1 MNTLTYGRGAPEWRL
16 FRWAARAWRRMGWR
30 HVLLALALSVARHLM
45 GPLGGMLFAPFEL
58 PPGID
63 PYVDYL
69 NGRWMVGTIPIVY
82 AVLVA
87 DEAFDDGVPALRAYG
102 LTLVA
107 VAALVPVIRWYA
119 EGLMGWPRGWGA
131 PKMLLGA
138 LSLLFQ
144 GGLAISIYA
153 YWRVTQRSTRR
164 AQAAQTE
171 RVRNEQRV
179 QAANLLALQSRVEPQ
194 MLFDALGRIGALH
207 PRDPQAA
214 DTLLADLI
222 ALLRAMMP
230 GPKTDHSTVE
240 REFALVDAW
249 LNVTG
254 DAAAGTARVRLHM
267 APEAGPLGIAPM
279 LVLPLLRTVLTA
291 PDVRGCQWGLDARL
305 SGDRLLV
312 TLRADD
318 AHDTEAA
325 AALIAGVDLSTLR
338 DRLTQLFGRFAHLTA
353 SARPPALTLDL
364 PRLQEDPD
372 DDGPDR

>member
-1 MNTLTYGRGAPEWRL
+1 MNTLTYGRGAPQWRL

-63 PYVDYL
+63 PYVDFL
-69 NGRWMVGTIPIVY
+69 NGSWMVGAVPIVY

-164 AQAAQTE
+164 GQAAQTE

-207 PRDPQAA
+207 LPDPQAA
-214 DTLLADLI
+214 DALLSDLI

-230 GPKTDHSTVE
+230 GPKTDHSSVE

-254 DAAAGTARVRLHM
+254 NADADTARVRLQM
-267 APEAGPLGIAPM
+267 APEARTLGIAPM
-279 LVLPLLRTVLTA
+279 LVLPLLRTVLNA
-291 PDVRGCQWGLDARL
+291 PDSRVSRWSLVARL

-312 TLRADD
+312 TLSADD
-318 AHDTEAA
+318 ANDAGAVASVAA
-325 AALIAGVDLSTLR
+325 ADLSTLR
-338 DRLTQLFGRFAHLTA
+338 DRLTQLFGQFAHLTA
-353 SARPPALTLDL
+353 SARQPALTLDL
-364 PRLQEDPD
+364 PRLQEDFD

>member
-1 MNTLTYGRGAPEWRL
+1 
-16 FRWAARAWRRMGWR
+16 MGWR
-30 HVLLALALSVARHLM
+30 HVLLALVLHVASEVL
-45 GPLGGMLFAPFEL
+45 GPLGGIFFLPFVL
-58 PPGID
+58 PPELD
-63 PYVDYL
+63 PVVVYL
-69 NGRWMVGTIPIVY
+69 NGRWIFRTVPIVF

-102 LTLVA
+102 LAIVA
-107 VAALVPVIRWYA
+107 LAAFVPVLQWYVD
-119 EGLMGWPRGWGA
+119 GLMGWPRGFGP
-131 PKMLLGA
+131 PKMLFGA
-138 LSLLFQ
+138 LTVLFQ

-153 YWRVTQRSTRR
+153 YWRVSERSLRR

-214 DTLLADLI
+214 DALLADLI

-230 GPKTDHSTVE
+230 GPKTDHSSVE
-240 REFALVDAW
+240 REFALVEAW
-249 LNVTG
+249 LNVTATSAG
-254 DAAAGTARVRLHM
+254 DATRVQLHTE
-267 APEAGPLGIAPM
+267 PEARPIGIAPM
-279 LVLPLLRTVLTA
+279 LVLPLLRAVLAA
-291 PDVRGCQWGLDARL
+291 PHARRLAWSLDARL
-305 SGDRLLV
+305 ASDRLFV

-318 AHDTEAA
+318 TKEAHTAEA
-325 AALIAGVDLSTLR
+325 LFGGIDLSTLR
-338 DRLTQLFGRFAHLTA
+338 DRLAQLFGHFARLTA

-372 DDGPDR
+372 DDRPDR